1 MWIFWRFRILME
13 SFFVLL
19 VVFNVEGDILAALPE
34 LIAVSTFILSSLCQ
48 FKYLYRTQIKN
59 WRKLD
64 KIEN

>member
-19 VVFNVEGDILAALPE
+19 VVFNVDGNMLQTLPE

-48 FKYLYRTQIKN
+48 FKYLDRTQIKN
-59 WRKLD
+59 WGKLD